1 MERVL
6 IDQKHVAMGSS
17 FDSVARQVRRRVRA
31 SFNADPAEQHGIGK
45 LKSTVLDAFNKK
57 CHHTP
62 STLLRWPAY
71 SLVYS

>member
-17 FDSVARQVRRRVRA
+17 FDSIARQVRRRGA

-62 STLLRWPAY
+62 STLLLWPAY